1 MQQHILYVSH
11 PDIESN
17 DSHPMHS
24 VLAGE
29 GVRQWARQQGIPD
42 CHPDDLITGG
52 CGLSP
57 GDRMGNCHRTVYT
70 ILSNWLV
77 YVDRARQVY
86 LDHKARLD
94 GVTQLAGKRRRVEEE
109 GRVVSGFLSAQVLVY
124 QDCSLVYTAVLYFRT
139 YRSV

>member
-1 MQQHILYVSH
+1 MC
-11 PDIESN
+11 
-17 DSHPMHS
+17 S

-29 GVRQWARQQGIPD
+29 GVQQWARQHGIPD

-52 CGLSP
+52 RGVGSHVTKGRGERRSHIIALYLPLKLVGL
-57 GDRMGNCHRTVYT
+57 
-70 ILSNWLV
+70 
-77 YVDRARQVY
+77 DRARQVY

-109 GRVVSGFLSAQVLVY
+109 GGVVSSFLSTQGLIIRTVTDTL
-124 QDCSLVYTAVLYFRT
+124 CFRT